1 MMIAAGHRLGS
12 TSSPLR
18 RSQRGPTDPGASVL
32 VFGTGSHCS
41 YQLGFQARRVVATPA
56 GPFSS
61 CALNLDTLCWAGYCR
76 KKRRWIL
83 KLKRYG
89 ICNVF

>member
-1 MMIAAGHRLGS
+1 
-12 TSSPLR
+12 
-18 RSQRGPTDPGASVL
+18 